1 MGIFGKFKII
11 VIDRTKMPFLRDA
24 QALYLN
30 RLSHYTSLKW
40 IEVKPAQYGNLSASE
55 ALAREAG
62 LIRKQIAPNDHVVA
76 LDKDGKMHSSEAFA
90 FHLLELLQN
99 AKTVVFVVGGALG
112 IGKEI
117 LKRANERLSLSTM
130 TLTHE
135 WSRVVLL
142 EQIYRAFTIIRGESY
157 HK

>member
-1 MGIFGKFKII
+1 MGTFGRLKII

-24 QALYLN
+24 QDLYLN
-30 RLSHYTSLKW
+30 RLSRYTTLKW
-40 IEVKPAQYGNLSASE
+40 IEVKPVQYASLSAGE

-62 LIRKQIAPNDHVVA
+62 LIKKRIAPGDHVIA
-76 LDKDGKMHSSEAFA
+76 LDKDGRMYSSQGFA
-90 FHLLELLQN
+90 SHLLQLLQD

-112 IGKEI
+112 IGRGI
-117 LKRANERLSLSTM
+117 LDRANERLSLSTM

-142 EQIYRAFTIIRGESY
+142 EQIYRAFTIIRGENY